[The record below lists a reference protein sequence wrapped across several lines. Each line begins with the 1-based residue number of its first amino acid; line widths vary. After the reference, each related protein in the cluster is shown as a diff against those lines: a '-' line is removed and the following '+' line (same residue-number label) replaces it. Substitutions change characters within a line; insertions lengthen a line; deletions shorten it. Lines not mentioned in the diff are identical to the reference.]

1 MKYTDALTEHYSTVV
16 EGHYDCIDRIVL
28 NAHSKSLQI
37 PGGFRNWYRDLYGN
51 EDQLTTAGLMR
62 FAGRMSRR
70 VQAYCKK
77 RNIPFIHF
85 KVGERKHEEAEKLI
99 PDRPGFTGLF
109 AVFVSRAPAKI
120 WEVVKFKSGSIRL
133 GKKKGLPLVNH
144 YFFHIIDKEWGHM
157 TIRMSAHPS
166 FGCQVILNGHEWVER
181 RKALEKLE
189 VTKTGN
195 CFTGYNNGEVLSKV
209 ADTLKQ
215 KGQLEKVCNRW
226 IYRCLWFALD
236 YDEQKRSKF
245 KYSYSV
251 YQIEYSRNLLFQ
263 RGHQLDVVYQNIID
277 LTRRRLEIKDLKM
290 IFGMKNRPYNRKKK
304 VGSSGLG
311 VRIETPDYNLTVF
324 RIHFP
329 GITLKLYD
337 KGERTLRS
345 EIVVHNARA
354 LKCKRGLDAFA
365 QIVDRLQSIMLRFMN
380 SLKHVHV
387 ALIHDGDFEKIM
399 KPTRKGYTRLAGVN
413 FCNKRVQD
421 LMSVVIAHSVKPD
434 GFTVTD
440 IIDVMRSKQGSEYS
454 TRMAAYDLRKLRG
467 KGLIQKLMGSHRYQ
481 VTPDGLQQMV
491 ALLLLVKQQV
501 PMLLSAIK
509 CQTPQSDNPIDQ
521 IYFKIASDIKS
532 LQNHHG
538 LSIAA

>member
-1 MKYTDALTEHYSTVV
+1 
-16 EGHYDCIDRIVL
+16 
-28 NAHSKSLQI
+28 
-37 PGGFRNWYRDLYGN
+37 
-51 EDQLTTAGLMR
+51 
-62 FAGRMSRR
+62 
-70 VQAYCKK
+70 
-77 RNIPFIHF
+77 
-85 KVGERKHEEAEKLI
+85 
-99 PDRPGFTGLF
+99 
-109 AVFVSRAPAKI
+109 
-120 WEVVKFKSGSIRL
+120 
-133 GKKKGLPLVNH
+133 
-144 YFFHIIDKEWGHM
+144 M

-277 LTRRRLEIKDLKM
+277 LTRRRLEIKDLKT
-290 IFGMKNRPYNRKKK
+290 IFGIKNRPYNRKKK

-345 EIVVHNARA
+345 EVVVHNARA
-354 LKCKRGLDAFA
+354 LKCNRGLDAFP
-365 QIVDRLQSIMLRFMN
+365 QIVDRLQSIMQRFMN
-380 SLKHVHV
+380 SLKHVHI

-399 KPTRKGYTRLAGVN
+399 KPTRKGNTRLAGVN

-421 LMSVVIAHSVKPD
+421 LMSVVIALSVKPD

-440 IIDVMRSKQGSEYS
+440 IIDVMRSMQGADYS

-467 KGLIQKLMGSHRYQ
+467 KGLIKKLMGSHRYQ
-481 VTPDGLQQMV
+481 VTPGGLQQMV
-491 ALLLLVKQQV
+491 AVLFLVKQQV

-509 CQTPQSDNPIDQ
+509 CQLPQSENPIDQ
-521 IYFKIASDIKS
+521 IYFKIASDIQS

-538 LSIAA
+538 LSLAA